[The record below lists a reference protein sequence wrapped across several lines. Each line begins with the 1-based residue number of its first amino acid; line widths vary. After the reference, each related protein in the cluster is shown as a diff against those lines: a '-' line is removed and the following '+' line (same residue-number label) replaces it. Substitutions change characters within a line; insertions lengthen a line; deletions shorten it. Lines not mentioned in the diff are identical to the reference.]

1 MDSEL
6 EQHFLDKEKYSD
18 NQIEELREKQYYVY
32 RGYLNDFRHLFDNHI
47 DDVEFETIFEKLMNG
62 FLQYRLLD
70 MVNTKRYLFNSF
82 KPFVDKEG
90 NIKDEHIGIDFS
102 TGTFCSQSLTH
113 EDEYETD
120 TENIK
125 WFS

>member
-1 MDSEL
+1 MDTEL
-6 EQHFLDKEKYSD
+6 EQHYLNKQKYSD
-18 NQIEELREKQYYVY
+18 KQIEELREKQYYVY
-32 RGYLNDFRHLFDNHI
+32 RGYLNDFRHLFHNKI

-90 NIKDEHIGIDFS
+90 NIKDEHIDFS
-102 TGTFCSQSLTH
+102 SQTYCSSSLKH
-113 EDEYETD
+113 DENEYETD

-125 WFS
+125 

>member
-1 MDSEL
+1 MDTEL
-6 EQHFLDKEKYSD
+6 EQHYLNKQKYSD
-18 NQIEELREKQYYVY
+18 KQIEELREKQYYVY
-32 RGYLNDFRHLFDNHI
+32 RGYLNDFRHLFGHHI

-90 NIKDEHIGIDFS
+90 NIKDEHIDFS
-102 TGTFCSQSLTH
+102 SQTYCSSSLTH
-113 EDEYETD
+113 DENEYETD
-120 TENIK
+120 TKDID
-125 WFS
+125 

>member
-1 MDSEL
+1 MDTEL
-6 EQHFLDKEKYSD
+6 EQHYLNKQKYSD
-18 NQIEELREKQYYVY
+18 KQIEELREKQYYVY

-70 MVNTKRYLFNSF
+70 MVNTKRYFQDGF
-82 KPFVDKEG
+82 KPYVDKEG
-90 NIKDEHIGIDFS
+90 NIKDEHIDFS
-102 TGTFCSQSLTH
+102 SQTYCSSSLTH
-113 EDEYETD
+113 DEDSYETD